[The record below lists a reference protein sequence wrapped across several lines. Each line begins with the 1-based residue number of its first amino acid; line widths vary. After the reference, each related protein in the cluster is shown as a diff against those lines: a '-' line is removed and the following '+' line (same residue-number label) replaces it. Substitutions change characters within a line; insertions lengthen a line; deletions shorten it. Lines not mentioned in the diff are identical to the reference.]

1 MSQDS
6 DGKVKVT
13 VEVDV
18 PRSKTG
24 FQALWGGYSVV
35 TIKSITLPPHYC
47 KVDGG
52 PEIQI
57 KLVGAALNLQ
67 GYGFPADG
75 IGLNFGGNLTEIP
88 PLPGGAT
95 TNLPNAAQKQLDFNG
110 GTWEVILDDQ
120 CADGRS
126 NSPGHRKPPGL
137 QADRSG
143 KCDTA
148 RLMTRKWLDVNDL
161 QGGANSLMRPGS

>member
-120 CADGRS
+120 CADGAT
-126 NSPGHRKPPGL
+126 SPRTVVIWYRYENTAGDEVTTIDVCQFNIP
-137 QADRSG
+137 D
-143 KCDTA
+143 CDSITIPC
-148 RLMTRKWLDVNDL
+148 D
-161 QGGANSLMRPGS
+161 